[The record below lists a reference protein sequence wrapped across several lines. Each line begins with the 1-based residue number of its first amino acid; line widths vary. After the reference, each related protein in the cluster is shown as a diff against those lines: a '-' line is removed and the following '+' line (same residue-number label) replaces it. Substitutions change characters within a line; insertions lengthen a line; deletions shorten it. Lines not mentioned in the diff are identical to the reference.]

1 MWCLGKIT
9 YRAIQKHILRRK
21 FWRLWNFPSSISSVN
36 VLRKCAQ
43 DLLTSS
49 RDFRDGKI
57 GWQFFFCGVLVI
69 KSNRVCGQK
78 QLAEVFYKK
87 SQRPATLLKL
97 RLWRGCFPESFAKSL
112 RTPFLQ
118 NTSRR
123 LLLYG
128 TKNCWK
134 NHCNV
139 GFAIFR
145 YHFHN
150 FVKSHKKNYS
160 LGWRLWSKH
169 K

>member
-1 MWCLGKIT
+1 MWSLGKIT
-9 YRAIQKHILRRK
+9 YRAIQKTHFTKENLEDFGIFHRV
-21 FWRLWNFPSSISSVN
+21 FPPQMCTS
-36 VLRKCAQ
+36 LAFLA

-78 QLAEVFYKK
+78 QLPEVFYKK
-87 SQRPATLLKL
+87 CQRPATLLKL
-97 RLWRGCFPESFAKSL
+97 RLWHGCFPEGFAKSL

-118 NTSRR
+118 DTPRR

-134 NHCNV
+134 NHCNA
-139 GFAIFR
+139 GFDIFR

-150 FVKSHKKNYS
+150 CVHLIKRITH
-160 LGWRLWSKH
+160 
-169 K
+169 